1 MPVNTNE
8 WQKEHPWEPSPTSH
22 PQPVPLVS
30 AADLFNPMLTIA
42 EMMRKEAPTCSPDA
56 PLTEAVRLLRDTASS
71 AIFAVTD
78 GRPVGVLTDRAVALA
93 LVDHGENWSRLRVQE
108 LMNSHVPTI
117 RAEDKLDVLLDRFTD
132 EGVAVVDA
140 DGRLQG
146 VVRWIEL
153 LDHLS
158 ERALGKLVVRLFQS
172 GHAQAVQQAR

>member
-30 AADLFNPMLTIA
+30 PADLFNPMLRIA
-42 EMMRKEAPTCSPDA
+42 DVMRKYAPACSPDA
-56 PLTEAVRLLRDTASS
+56 SLIEAVRLLRDTACS
-71 AIFAVTD
+71 AVFAVTD

-93 LVDHGENWSRLRVQE
+93 LLNHAEDWSRLRVQE
-108 LMNSHVPTI
+108 LMNSHVPTV
-117 RAEDKLDVLLDRFTD
+117 RAEDKLDVLLDHFTD
-132 EGVAVVDA
+132 EGVAVVDG

-153 LDHLS
+153 LDHFS
-158 ERALGKLVVRLFQS
+158 ERALGKLVVRLFQHQ
-172 GHAQAVQQAR
+172 GQ

>member
-30 AADLFNPMLTIA
+30 SADLFNPMLRIA
-42 EMMRKEAPTCSPDA
+42 DVMRQETSTCSPDA
-56 PLTEAVRLLRDTASS
+56 PLTEAVRRLRDTASS
-71 AIFAVTD
+71 AVFAVTD
-78 GRPVGVLTDRAVALA
+78 DLPVGVLTDRAVALA
-93 LVDHGENWSRLRVQE
+93 MIEHGEDWSRLRVKE
-108 LMNSHVPTI
+108 LMNSHVPTVGT
-117 RAEDKLDVLLDRFTD
+117 EDKLDVLLERFTD

-153 LDHLS
+153 LGHLS
-158 ERALGKLVVRLFQS
+158 ERALGELVVRLFQHH
-172 GHAQAVQQAR
+172 GQ